1 MTKDSGVWEDRH
13 TGIKRENGEGWV
25 GVSVKAG
32 PRMSHQRHWGGLTA
46 MPRRVVPPVAIQ
58 ISCKLGRGRAHMH
71 KRGQREGAG
80 EDTTEHA

>member
-1 MTKDSGVWEDRH
+1 MG
-13 TGIKRENGEGWV
+13 GGGV

-32 PRMSHQRHWGGLTA
+32 PRMSHQRHWGGLAA

-58 ISCKLGRGRAHMH
+58 ISCKFGE
-71 KRGQREGAG
+71 GQGTRTQERTARGAG